1 MDKPYNYPVLGSVF
15 KNPLGGAP
23 LGEPEPIS
31 EGTKGS
37 CQHAAAAFVKLTEAS
52 PGTTDPTGRDAHEPG
67 AKLDAG
73 KIRLALVMSGFA
85 PALTEVGRVGT
96 YGANKYTPN
105 GWKDVPQAMER
116 YQDAMLRH
124 MTAYWG
130 GEKDD
135 PESHLPHLAH
145 AAWNALA
152 ILTFATK
159 ETK

>member
-1 MDKPYNYPVLGSVF
+1 MSQPYQYPVSDSVHKAVGSV
-15 KNPLGGAP
+15 
-23 LGEPEPIS
+23 
-31 EGTKGS
+31 
-37 CQHAAAAFVKLTEAS
+37 
-52 PGTTDPTGRDAHEPG
+52 GTTDPTGRDAHEPG

-85 PALTEVGRVGT
+85 PALMEVGRVGT

-135 PESHLPHLAH
+135 PESSSRISHTLHGTPWQFSRSPRRRRTIELPNLYIPHMEQSGL
-145 AAWNALA
+145 
-152 ILTFATK
+152 
-159 ETK
+159 